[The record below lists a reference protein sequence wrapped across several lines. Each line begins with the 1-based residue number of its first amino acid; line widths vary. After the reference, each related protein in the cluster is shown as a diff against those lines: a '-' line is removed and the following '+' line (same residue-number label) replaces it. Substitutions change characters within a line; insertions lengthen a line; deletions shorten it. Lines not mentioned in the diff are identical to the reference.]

1 MLKNYDVILFD
12 ADRTLFD
19 TAAMETLA
27 LQRLMAQ
34 LNVPYEDSMAEAYYT
49 INEALWRRIELGELT
64 REYVRTERF
73 RRFLAQYHIEADAE
87 QINHQ
92 YLENFQ
98 SGNVLIQDAERV
110 CRELAKEKTL
120 AVITNGTASVQK
132 VRFSLVPITPYFKEI
147 FISEEVGVPKPAKAF
162 FDAVMDGLGITD
174 RSRVLIVGDS
184 LTSDIKGGN
193 NAGIDTCWFNPEGET
208 NNTDAS
214 FRYEIRALEELLAM
228 E

>member
-27 LQRLMAQ
+27 LQKLMEQ
-34 LNVPYEDSMAEAYYT
+34 LNVPYEESMAQTYYT

-64 REYVRTERF
+64 RDFVRIERF
-73 RRFLAQYHIEADAE
+73 RRFLAHYSINADAE

-98 SGNVLIQDAERV
+98 SGNVLIHDAERV

-132 VRFSLVPITPYFKEI
+132 IRFGLVPITPYFKEI
-147 FISEEVGVPKPAKAF
+147 FISEEVGVPKPHKAF
-162 FDAVMDGLGITD
+162 FV
-174 RSRVLIVGDS
+174 
-184 LTSDIKGGN
+184 
-193 NAGIDTCWFNPEGET
+193 
-208 NNTDAS
+208 
-214 FRYEIRALEELLAM
+214 
-228 E
+228 